1 MRTIRIDH
9 VTAGEALSLNSD
21 LQTSGLVLNKDYTW
35 QYYPPDNF
43 ATHQPSGV
51 EFVFE
56 QDSMASFFSI
66 KWSQYNTYH
75 K

>member
-9 VTAGEALSLNSD
+9 VTAGEALLLNSD
-21 LQTSGLVLNKDYTW
+21 LQTSGLALNKDYTW
-35 QYYPPDNF
+35 RYYPPDNF
-43 ATHQPSGV
+43 ATHEPAGV
-51 EFVFE
+51 EFSFQ

-66 KWSQYNTYH
+66 KWAHMNTYH